1 MAINLIVRNIIKD
14 YHLSGHVRKS
24 LAEEV
29 AATARRL
36 GGKGAEKQ
44 GRFRALDDISFSASA
59 GDTVCIIGRNGAG
72 KSTLLRVISGI
83 TAPDQGFVE
92 IEGHLAS
99 ILEIGTGFHADLSG
113 RENIYFSGA
122 LLGMSKTE
130 IRAKSDEIIAFS
142 GIEGFIDH
150 PVKYYSDGMYMRL
163 AFSVAAHLSADILL
177 FDEVLATGDAVF
189 RLKCFEKIRSLAS
202 QGKIVIIVTHNFFE
216 IMDICNRCL
225 LLEAG
230 RLKSD
235 GSPQAV
241 IPEYL
246 NTSYSLYVSKQHGLK
261 HTNEDIQKA
270 QQNDSFWKGDEG
282 NQIVRLKEVQIKG
295 GETRGGLCNDK
306 DVEINI
312 VFETLSP
319 SVKLYPSYLLKDY
332 TLHPVFM
339 ASPLLEKPPVPVSEP
354 GLYKASSVIPAGM
367 LNPGR
372 FSLEIIFADD
382 NKNALFSYNNAV
394 SFNMKISGEPDDS
407 WRNNIPGAVSPPQ
420 GWQIE
425 KIN

>member
-1 MAINLIVRNIIKD
+1 MAINLSVRNIIKE
-14 YHLSGHVRKS
+14 YQLSGHIRRS
-24 LAEEV
+24 LTEELTS
-29 AATARRL
+29 AARRVS
-36 GGKGAEKQ
+36 GKRTELSGQ
-44 GRFRALDDISFSASA
+44 FRALDDVSFEASA

-83 TAPDQGFVE
+83 TAPDKGSVE

-113 RENIYFSGA
+113 RENIFFSGA
-122 LLGMSKTE
+122 LLGMSKNE
-130 IRAKSDEIIAFS
+130 IREKSDEIIAFS
-142 GIEGFIDH
+142 GIEDFIDH

-230 RLKSD
+230 KLKSE

-261 HTNEDIQKA
+261 HNNEDLQKA
-270 QQNDSFWKGDEG
+270 RQNEAFWAGDEG
-282 NQIVRLKEVQIKG
+282 NQLVRLKEVKVNGTEIKG
-295 GETRGGLCNDK
+295 GFCNNNE
-306 DVEINI
+306 VEINI
-312 VFETLSP
+312 VFESLSP

-339 ASPLLEKPPVPVSEP
+339 ASPLLEKPPFAVTGP
-354 GLYKASSVIPAGM
+354 GLYEASAVIPAGM

-372 FSLEIIFADD
+372 FTLEIIFADD
-382 NKNALFSYNNAV
+382 NKNALYSHNNAV
-394 SFNMKISGEPDDS
+394 SFNMKISDEPDDS
-407 WRNNIPGAVSPPQ
+407 WRNNIPGAVCPPR
-420 GWQIE
+420 GWVIK